1 MAYTVYSSPMPSF
14 QTSNV
19 CFFPKRVHVHL
30 MIMSY
35 TICTV
40 TINTVLALVF
50 DIAIQMYIACMMIED
65 QELRN

>member
-1 MAYTVYSSPMPSF
+1 M
-14 QTSNV
+14 
-19 CFFPKRVHVHL
+19 HL